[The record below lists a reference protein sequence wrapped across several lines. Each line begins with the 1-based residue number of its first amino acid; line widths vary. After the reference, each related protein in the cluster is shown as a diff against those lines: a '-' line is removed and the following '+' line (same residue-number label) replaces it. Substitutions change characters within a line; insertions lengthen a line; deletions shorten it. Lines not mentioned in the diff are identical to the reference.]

1 MIGMRKYNNFYER
14 RRILQSI
21 YDGSIK
27 IKETI
32 RCTCA
37 PLHESFLWGGDFF
50 ELASKKIGEGLLPE
64 EAVNESAWEFCSL
77 TAEDRSI
84 IFRFAHGLSAADCKG
99 QLSNLEL
106 FTTELEKA
114 LQVATNDLNTRGKLC
129 VKGSILTAAA
139 VVLLLI

>member
-1 MIGMRKYNNFYER
+1 MGMGKYSNFYER
-14 RRILQSI
+14 RRLLQSI

-32 RCTCA
+32 RCMCA
-37 PLHESFLWGGDFF
+37 PLHESFLWGGEFF
-50 ELASKKIGEGLLPE
+50 CLASRKIGEGLLPE
-64 EAVNESAWEFCSL
+64 EAVNESAREFPSL
-77 TAEDRSI
+77 TAEDRRLIS
-84 IFRFAHGLSAADCKG
+84 RFAHGLGATDCKG

-106 FTTELEKA
+106 FTNDMEKA
-114 LQVATNDLNTRGKLC
+114 LAVATAELNTRGKLY

>member
-1 MIGMRKYNNFYER
+1 MMGMKKYSNFYDR
-14 RRILQSI
+14 RRMLQSI

-37 PLHESFLWGGDFF
+37 PLHESFLRGGEFF
-50 ELASKKIGEGLLPE
+50 ELASRKIGEGLFPE
-64 EAVNESAWEFCSL
+64 DAVNESAKEFFSL

-84 IFRFAHGLSAADCKG
+84 ISRFARGLSAADCKG

-106 FTTELEKA
+106 FEKELEKA